1 MISFLENYNM
11 FTAAG
16 VDSSHIGQSEGPHEA
31 ASGVVVFK
39 TEFVD
44 IDSIRLVE
52 LTGCRTFARSING
65 ASRRAVYGLEVPCL
79 GLTIVGKLDI
89 SWSPL
94 RWRKG
99 GVNRFWL
106 GRHSR

>member
-16 VDSSHIGQSEGPHEA
+16 VDLSHIGQSEGPHEA
-31 ASGVVVFK
+31 VSCVVVFK
-39 TEFVD
+39 DEFVD

-65 ASRRAVYGLEVPCL
+65 ASRRAVYMG
-79 GLTIVGKLDI
+79 
-89 SWSPL
+89 
-94 RWRKG
+94 WRCHA
-99 GVNRFWL
+99 WA
-106 GRHSR
+106 